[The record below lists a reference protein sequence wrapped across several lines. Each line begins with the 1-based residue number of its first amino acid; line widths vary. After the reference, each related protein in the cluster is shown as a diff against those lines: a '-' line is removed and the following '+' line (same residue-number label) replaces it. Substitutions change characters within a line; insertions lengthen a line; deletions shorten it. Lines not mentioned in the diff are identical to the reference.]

1 MSNDQQWK
9 DLVSFLREKENIG
22 IINIRF
28 IRPKPGLR
36 GGGEPCGVFTV
47 LAGYYHRLIMSEVQ
61 RAEPEMVRIDHD
73 TTPGPLHDGVEVRVR
88 VYF

>member
-1 MSNDQQWK
+1 ME
-9 DLVSFLREKENIG
+9 FLFEKENIG

-28 IRPKPGLR
+28 IRPKPGLW
-36 GGGEPCGVFTV
+36 GGEGPCVVFTV

-61 RAEPEMVRIDHD
+61 RAEPAMVRIDHD
-73 TTPGPLHDGVEVRVR
+73 TAPEPLCDNVEVQVR